1 MALKVNGIAVFN
13 IVDGNTITCYNS
25 GNLGGTIMYKCS
37 AKAQLVLD
45 QVRARCQSDTQTNN
59 KWTGR
64 SGNYMYIMG
73 RENAD
78 GKATGVVH
86 KISEDG
92 SHKLCGSFKIMSDGI
107 ITRFTGLSKA
117 DWNSFMNSAET
128 EYKAKYSDNA
138 TTEQTTTEKVAV

>member
-37 AKAQLVLD
+37 AKAQLVMD

-128 EYKAKYSDNA
+128 EYKAKYSETA
-138 TTEQTTTEKVAV
+138 PAEETTAQKVPV

>member
-1 MALKVNGIAVFN
+1 
-13 IVDGNTITCYNS
+13 
-25 GNLGGTIMYKCS
+25 MYKCS
-37 AKAQLVLD
+37 VKAQLVLD
-45 QVRARCQSDTQTNN
+45 QVRSRCQSDTQTNN

-86 KISEDG
+86 KIAEDG
-92 SHKLCGSFKIMSDGI
+92 SHKLCGSFKIMSDGL

-117 DWNSFMNSAET
+117 DWMGGHLYLEENSDYEKYWLT
-128 EYKAKYSDNA
+128 EELTKKYIG
-138 TTEQTTTEKVAV
+138 

>member
-1 MALKVNGIAVFN
+1 
-13 IVDGNTITCYNS
+13 
-25 GNLGGTIMYKCS
+25 MYKCS

-45 QVRARCQSDTQTNN
+45 QVRQRCQSDTQTNN

-86 KISEDG
+86 KIAEDG

-117 DWNSFMNSAET
+117 DWNSFMNSAEA
-128 EYKAKYSDNA
+128 EYKAKYSETA
-138 TTEQTTTEKVAV
+138 PAQETTTDKVAV

>member
-1 MALKVNGIAVFN
+1 MTVIPLPCIIMVTKENN
-13 IVDGNTITCYNS
+13 N
-25 GNLGGTIMYKCS
+25 MYKCS
-37 AKAQLVLD
+37 AKASLVLD
-45 QVRARCQSDTQTNN
+45 QIRSRCQEDTQTNN
-59 KWTGR
+59 KWRGK

-86 KISEDG
+86 KIAEDS

-117 DWNSFMNSAET
+117 DWNNSMRNAEA
-128 EYKAKYSDNA
+128 EYKAKYEA
-138 TTEQTTTEKVAV
+138 ETTEPATEQKVAV

>member
-1 MALKVNGIAVFN
+1 ML
-13 IVDGNTITCYNS
+13 VDGHTISCYNS

-37 AKAQLVLD
+37 VKAQLVMD
-45 QVRARCQSDTQTNN
+45 QVRSRCQEDTQTNN
-59 KWTGR
+59 KWRGR

-86 KISEDG
+86 KIAEDG

-117 DWNSFMNSAET
+117 DWNNAMRNAET
-128 EYKAKYSDNA
+128 EYNNKYS
-138 TTEQTTTEKVAV
+138 TTETTATEQKVAV

>member
-1 MALKVNGIAVFN
+1 
-13 IVDGNTITCYNS
+13 
-25 GNLGGTIMYKCS
+25 MYKCS
-37 AKAQLVLD
+37 AKAQLVMD

-86 KISEDG
+86 KIAEDS
-92 SHKLCGSFKIMSDGI
+92 SHKLCGSFKIMSDGM
-107 ITRFTGLSKA
+107 ITRFTGLSKQDQTNMMRSA
-117 DWNSFMNSAET
+117 DAEYST
-128 EYKAKYSDNA
+128 KYSETAPAEDTA
-138 TTEQTTTEKVAV
+138 PEKVAV

>member
-1 MALKVNGIAVFN
+1 
-13 IVDGNTITCYNS
+13 
-25 GNLGGTIMYKCS
+25 MYKCS
-37 AKAQLVLD
+37 AKASLVVD
-45 QVRARCQSDTQTNN
+45 QIRSRCQEDTQTNN
-59 KWTGR
+59 KWRGR

-117 DWNSFMNSAET
+117 DWNNAMRNAEAEYKSKYEAET
-128 EYKAKYSDNA
+128 TEPA
-138 TTEQTTTEKVAV
+138 TEQKVAV

>member
-1 MALKVNGIAVFN
+1 MALKVNGIAAFN
-13 IVDGNTITCYNS
+13 VVDGNTITCYNS

-37 AKAQLVLD
+37 AKAQLVMD

-128 EYKAKYSDNA
+128 EYKAKYSETA
-138 TTEQTTTEKVAV
+138 PAEETTAEKVAV

>member
-1 MALKVNGIAVFN
+1 
-13 IVDGNTITCYNS
+13 
-25 GNLGGTIMYKCS
+25 MYKCS

-45 QVRARCQSDTQTNN
+45 QVRHRCQADTQTNN

-86 KISEDG
+86 KFQEDS

-117 DWNSFMNSAET
+117 DWNNAMKLAET
-128 EYKAKYSDNA
+128 EYNAKYSETA
-138 TTEQTTTEKVAV
+138 PAETPASAETKIA

>member
-1 MALKVNGIAVFN
+1 
-13 IVDGNTITCYNS
+13 
-25 GNLGGTIMYKCS
+25 MYKCS

-45 QVRARCQSDTQTNN
+45 QVRHRCQADTQTNN
-59 KWTGR
+59 KWTGK

-86 KISEDG
+86 KIAEDS

-117 DWNSFMNSAET
+117 DWNDAMKNAET
-128 EYKAKYSDNA
+128 EYKAKYSETDTN
-138 TTEQTTTEKVAV
+138 TETAEDPADSKVAV

>member
-1 MALKVNGIAVFN
+1 
-13 IVDGNTITCYNS
+13 
-25 GNLGGTIMYKCS
+25 MYKCS
-37 AKAQLVLD
+37 VKAQLVLD
-45 QVRARCQSDTQTNN
+45 QVRSRCQSDTQTNN
-59 KWTGR
+59 KWYGR

-86 KISEDG
+86 KIADDG

-117 DWNSFMNSAET
+117 DWNNAMRNAEAEYKKKYSDAET
-128 EYKAKYSDNA
+128 ETTA
-138 TTEQTTTEKVAV
+138 TEQKDAV